1 MPFAPMSNEKPKGER
16 KQPNRRRRK
25 FIRKDLQLKII
36 FGTLFVALIVL
47 VINFQLP
54 IMGMRIMRTNSS
66 ILLDAHYNLMVKL
79 LVTSFATS
87 FLLTIPLAIW
97 MGIVFSFQFCGP
109 IYKIKKFFVELNSGR
124 WDRVCRL
131 RQKDDLKDIAAV
143 INQFVGLAR
152 DRLRGQHAAL
162 EKVRTFL
169 ETCDKSEQVD
179 SLLALIA
186 EEESQYRPRLG
197 AVEATDDQEAASTGD
212 AEDVTHAEE
221 TESEEVASAEEAAS
235 RTQSETEAALAD
247 NEASDSSEDQ
257 SSDKDESSDEDDVK
271 DEDDSTD
278 TESNTE
284 KEPVLA

>member
-1 MPFAPMSNEKPKGER
+1 MSNEKAVQPNGER

-66 ILLDAHYNLMVKL
+66 IMLDAHYNIMVKL

-124 WDRVCRL
+124 WDRICRL
-131 RQKDDLKDIAAV
+131 RQKDDLKDVAAV
-143 INQFVGLAR
+143 INQYVGLAR
-152 DRLRGQHAAL
+152 DRLRSQHAAL
-162 EKVRTFL
+162 DKVRAGEKEKVLYLPVQL
-169 ETCDKSEQVD
+169 EAPQ
-179 SLLALIA
+179 
-186 EEESQYRPRLG
+186 
-197 AVEATDDQEAASTGD
+197 
-212 AEDVTHAEE
+212 
-221 TESEEVASAEEAAS
+221 
-235 RTQSETEAALAD
+235 
-247 NEASDSSEDQ
+247 
-257 SSDKDESSDEDDVK
+257 
-271 DEDDSTD
+271 
-278 TESNTE
+278 
-284 KEPVLA
+284 

>member
-1 MPFAPMSNEKPKGER
+1 M
-16 KQPNRRRRK
+16 
-25 FIRKDLQLKII
+25 
-36 FGTLFVALIVL
+36 FVALIVL

-124 WDRVCRL
+124 WDRICRL
-131 RQKDDLKDIAAV
+131 RQKDDLKDVAAV
-143 INQFVGLAR
+143 INQYVGLAR
-152 DRLRGQHAAL
+152 DRLRSQHATL
-162 EKVRTFL
+162 DKVRSFL
-169 ETCDKSEQVD
+169 ETCDESEQVD
-179 SLLALIA
+179 SLLDLIE

-197 AVEATDDQEAASTGD
+197 AVEATDVQDVASTD
-212 AEDVTHAEE
+212 DVEDVARAEE
-221 TESEEVASAEEAAS
+221 TESEEVASEEAAS
-235 RTQSETEAALAD
+235 QTQTKAAASD
-247 NEASDSSEDQ
+247 NESSE
-257 SSDKDESSDEDDVK
+257 SSEDDVK

-278 TESNTE
+278 TESNKE

>member
-1 MPFAPMSNEKPKGER
+1 MSNEKAVLPADGV

-124 WDRVCRL
+124 WDRICRL
-131 RQKDDLKDIAAV
+131 RKNDDLKDVASV
-143 INQFVGLAR
+143 INQYVGLAR
-152 DRLRGQHAAL
+152 DRLRGQHATL

-179 SLLALIA
+179 SLLELIK
-186 EEESQYRPRLG
+186 EEDSQYRPRLG
-197 AVEATDDQEAASTGD
+197 AVDATDVQDVASTD
-212 AEDVTHAEE
+212 AEDASVP
-221 TESEEVASAEEAAS
+221 SE
-235 RTQSETEAALAD
+235 
-247 NEASDSSEDQ
+247 
-257 SSDKDESSDEDDVK
+257 DESSDEDA
-271 DEDDSTD
+271 SGD

-284 KEPVLA
+284 KETVTA